1 MKKIQTR
8 CGRLSDEVD
17 RLSAERD
24 KLMEIGNGLRAELN
38 RALSNSFEVSFFHS
52 DRLLISAIAQTS
64 VDPPQC

>member
-1 MKKIQTR
+1 M
-8 CGRLSDEVD
+8 D

-64 VDPPQC
+64 VDPPTC